1 VFNDR
6 GACLAAAHV
15 DPALSP
21 HVVMMATGAW
31 YDPASAPG
39 DPERHGN
46 PNVLTLDIGTSRLT
60 QGPSAL
66 SALVDIERWNAPLP
80 PIAAWTSPT
89 LCTD

>member
-1 VFNDR
+1 
-6 GACLAAAHV
+6 
-15 DPALSP
+15 
-21 HVVMMATGAW
+21 MMATGAW
-31 YDPASAPG
+31 FDPADVAE

-80 PIAAWTSPT
+80 PVSAWTPPI
-89 LCTD
+89 LCEEPSDASVERIP